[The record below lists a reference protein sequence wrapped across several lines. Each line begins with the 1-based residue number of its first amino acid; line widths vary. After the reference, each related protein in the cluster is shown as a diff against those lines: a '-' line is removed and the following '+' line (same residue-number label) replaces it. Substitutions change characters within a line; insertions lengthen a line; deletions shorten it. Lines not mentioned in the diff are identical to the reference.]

1 MLYKIN
7 PLYKFIG
14 LIIPIIILAFTYNV
28 SVNIAVI
35 IISLVFL
42 LASGVPSKDIFK
54 PLTWI
59 FFIAISMFI
68 TGYKFTISMPMDI
81 EILDNRIWNGMHL
94 ASRAISFPIIG
105 MCFVLTTKHM
115 DFIKSL
121 EIQTNLSTK
130 FVYGFFA
137 AFQMMPV
144 INEEHKKKK
153 LAFKALGIDV
163 FPFSPKLIAPV
174 LSKTVL
180 HSEVLA
186 GAMESRGFN
195 PDVKRSNYTDIN
207 IATSDKSF
215 PIVTTLGM
223 MGIIAIFKY
232 IFNFI

>member
-7 PLYKFIG
+7 PLFKFTG

-28 SVNIAVI
+28 SVNIALI
-35 IISLVFL
+35 IISIL
-42 LASGVPSKDIFK
+42 LLLISGVPSKNIFK
-54 PLTWI
+54 PLIWI
-59 FFIAISMFI
+59 FIIAISMFI
-68 TGYKFTISMPMDI
+68 TGYKFTSSTQTDI
-81 EILDNRIWNGMHL
+81 VVLDNRIWNGMNL
-94 ASRAISFPIIG
+94 ASRAICFPIMG

-121 EIQTNLSTK
+121 EMLTPLSTK

-144 INEEHKKKK
+144 INEEYKKKK
-153 LAFKALGIDV
+153 LAFKALGINV
-163 FPFSPKLIAPV
+163 LPFSPRLIAPV

-195 PDVKRSNYTDIN
+195 PDVKRTSYVDIN
-207 IATSDKSF
+207 ITIKDKLF
-215 PIVTTLGM
+215 PVVTTLGM
-223 MGIIAIFKY
+223 IGIIMIFKY
-232 IFNFI
+232 VFNLI